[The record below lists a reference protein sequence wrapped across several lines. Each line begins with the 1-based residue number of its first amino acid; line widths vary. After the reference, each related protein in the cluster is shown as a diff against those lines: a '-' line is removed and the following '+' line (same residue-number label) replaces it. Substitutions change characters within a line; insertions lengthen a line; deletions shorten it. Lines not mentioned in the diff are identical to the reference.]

1 MIRLSGVHK
10 TYRTG
15 QTNLD
20 VLKGVDLEIAAGEF
34 VSIIGRSGSGKTTLL
49 NIIGG
54 LDSDYRGTVEV
65 EGTQLGQMSDR
76 DLSRYRNRHI
86 GFVFQ
91 SFHLLGH
98 MTCLENVILPALFD
112 GGQGSLSTRDAQAR
126 GLELL
131 AQMDLADKAKS
142 RPIHLSGG
150 QKQRI
155 AIARALLHKPS
166 LLICDEPT
174 GNLDRES
181 GDAILNLFSE
191 LNRRDGITLIIVTH
205 DDLIAEAAA
214 RVVRIVEG
222 NVVEDRRTQRENHA
236 DTQGSE
242 SLKNPQTTAYEPPPK
257 TTVYEPPAATTEFA
271 RHPQPEATTEDL
283 A

>member
-15 QTNLD
+15 QTSLE
-20 VLKGVDLEIAAGEF
+20 VLKGVDLEIGDGEF

-54 LDSDYRGTVEV
+54 LDSDYTGKVEV
-65 EGTQLGQMSDR
+65 EGRKLSEMSDR

-98 MTCLENVILPALFD
+98 MTCLENVILPSLFNGGD
-112 GGQGSLSTRDAQAR
+112 GGLSEKQAQDR

-131 AQMDLADKAKS
+131 AQMDLADKAHA

-155 AIARALLHKPS
+155 AIARALLHKPE

-174 GNLDRES
+174 GNLDRDS
-181 GDAILNLFSE
+181 GDAILKLFSQ
-191 LNRRDGITLIIVTH
+191 LNERDGITLIIVTH
-205 DDLIAEAAA
+205 DDIIAEAAA

-222 NVVEDRRTQRENHA
+222 NVVEDRRSEPNKNVDTSTSQRE
-236 DTQGSE
+236 E
-242 SLKNPQTTAYEPPPK
+242 SA
-257 TTVYEPPAATTEFA
+257 
-271 RHPQPEATTEDL
+271 
-283 A
+283 